1 MAFTE
6 RKEEKMEKI
15 LSLRERRFTPIELL
29 VVIAIIAILAA
40 MLLPALNRAREAAR
54 KSSCQSNLKQQMTGT
69 LMYVDTNDF
78 YPCLNNAG
86 TYGFAGWKW
95 QIAPYIGIKVDDN
108 RLTVSTLARQ
118 EIKLAQGP
126 FKCPSQMSVLPLF
139 TGKELYLGGYG
150 YNWYGN
156 GSDGTCSG
164 MGYLKV
170 YVRPNRVKKPTE
182 TITIAD
188 SSDSPSSAD
197 QAAALYPGNNPPLG
211 FRHSAEMNIGFA
223 DGHVGSM
230 NETKARLIKGG
241 VYYYF
246 YSKDKSL

>member
-1 MAFTE
+1 MRKRFQTFT
-6 RKEEKMEKI
+6 
-15 LSLRERRFTPIELL
+15 LIELL

-40 MLLPALNRAREAAR
+40 MLLPALNKARETA
-54 KSSCQSNLKQQMTGT
+54 KKGSCLANTKQMMIGC
-69 LMYVDTNDF
+69 LSYADTNAGF
-78 YPCLNNAG
+78 YPSLNNAG
-86 TYGFAGWKW
+86 NYGFAGWKW
-95 QIAPYIGIKVDDN
+95 QIAEYLGIKVDDN
-108 RLTVSTLARQ
+108 RATVSTLARK

-126 FKCPSQMSVLPLF
+126 FKCPSQMSVLPMF
-139 TGKELYLGGYG
+139 TDNELYLGGYG

-188 SSDSPSSAD
+188 SSDNPSSAS

-211 FRHSAEMNIGFA
+211 FRHSQEMNIGFA

-230 NETKARLIKGG
+230 NETKARIIKGG